1 MTIDDSFQSAS
12 GQELIGKIADAYGID
27 EQSEQRAVHSL
38 ADELQA
44 RIQRS
49 MLSRGGVADV
59 VSLVTAPGTTQM
71 PADGAGFASPDLVAN
86 GDQIL
91 NVLIGNK
98 HISRGIAQRTASI
111 SGVDIPTVQ
120 KLLPVVAT
128 LVIGELQKQS
138 GPAISKVASTIPG
151 FSGAGGSPLPMP
163 GDTFPPTGRDAYARP
178 DDRPPFGGSGAEN
191 PPAPSRPID
200 GGSPLP
206 IPGDNIPG
214 LGRRSRYPGPT
225 SEPDDDNPYSRLP
238 DIVRRGGQ
246 QVPGPDGGSLEN
258 VIRSILGNLL
268 GSNSGVV
275 GTMIKLF
282 LLRWI
287 VSLVRRVLGRALGS
301 GR

>member
-1 MTIDDSFQSAS
+1 MTIDDSFRSAS
-12 GQELIGKIADAYGID
+12 GQELIGRIANAYDID
-27 EQSEQRAVHSL
+27 EQSAQRAVQSL

-59 VSLVTAPGTTQM
+59 VSLVTTPGATLT
-71 PADGAGFASPDLVAN
+71 PADSSGFTSPELVAN

-98 HISRGIAQRTASI
+98 HVSRGIAARTASS
-111 SGVDIPTVQ
+111 SGVDASIVQ

-128 LVIGELQKQS
+128 LVIGELQRQS
-138 GPAISKVASTIPG
+138 GPAIAKVASTIPG

-163 GDTFPPTGRDAYARP
+163 GDAFPPAGRDAYSQP
-178 DDRPPFGGSGAEN
+178 DDRPPFGGSASDK
-191 PPAPSRPID
+191 PAAPSRPID

-206 IPGDNIPG
+206 VPGDDIPG
-214 LGRRSRYPGPT
+214 LGRRGRYPGPA
-225 SEPDDDNPYSRLP
+225 SEDDDNPYSRLP

-246 QVPGPDGGSLEN
+246 QVPGPEGGSLES

-282 LLRWI
+282 LVRWI
-287 VSLVRRVLGRALGS
+287 VSIVRRVLGQALG
-301 GR
+301 GRR

>member
-1 MTIDDSFQSAS
+1 MTIDDSFRSAS
-12 GQELIGKIADAYGID
+12 GQELIGKIADAYDID
-27 EQSEQRAVHSL
+27 EQSAQRAVQSL

-59 VSLVTAPGTTQM
+59 VSLVTAPGATRT
-71 PADGAGFASPDLVAN
+71 PADSAGFASPELVAN

-91 NVLIGNK
+91 DVLIGNK
-98 HISRGIAQRTASI
+98 HVSRGIAQRTASS
-111 SGVDIPTVQ
+111 SGVDASTVQ

-128 LVIGELQKQS
+128 LVIGELQRQS
-138 GPAISKVASTIPG
+138 GSAIAKVASTIPG

-163 GDTFPPTGRDAYARP
+163 GDTLPPTGRDVYTQP
-178 DDRPPFGGSGAEN
+178 DDRPPFEGSG
-191 PPAPSRPID
+191 PDKTPGPSRPID

-206 IPGDNIPG
+206 VPGDDIPG
-214 LGRRSRYPGPT
+214 LGRRGRYPGPA

-258 VIRSILGNLL
+258 VIRSIFGNLL

-287 VSLVRRVLGRALGS
+287 VSIVRRVLAQTLGRG
-301 GR
+301 

>member
-1 MTIDDSFQSAS
+1 MTIDDSFRSAS

-27 EQSEQRAVHSL
+27 EQSAQRAVQSL

-59 VSLVTAPGTTQM
+59 VSLVTAPGATRT
-71 PADGAGFASPDLVAN
+71 PADSASFASSELVAN

-98 HISRGIAQRTASI
+98 HVSRGIAQRTASS
-111 SGVDIPTVQ
+111 SGVDASTVQ

-128 LVIGELQKQS
+128 LVIGELQRQS
-138 GPAISKVASTIPG
+138 GPAIAKVASTIPG

-163 GDTFPPTGRDAYARP
+163 GDTFPPTGRDVYTQP
-178 DDRPPFGGSGAEN
+178 DDRPPFAGSASDKPSG
-191 PPAPSRPID
+191 PSRPIN

-206 IPGDNIPG
+206 VPGDDIPG
-214 LGRRSRYPGPT
+214 LGRRGRYPGPA
-225 SEPDDDNPYSRLP
+225 SEDDDNPYSRLP

-268 GSNSGVV
+268 GSNSGIV

-282 LLRWI
+282 LIRWI
-287 VSLVRRVLGRALGS
+287 VSIVRRVLGQAIG
-301 GR
+301 GRR